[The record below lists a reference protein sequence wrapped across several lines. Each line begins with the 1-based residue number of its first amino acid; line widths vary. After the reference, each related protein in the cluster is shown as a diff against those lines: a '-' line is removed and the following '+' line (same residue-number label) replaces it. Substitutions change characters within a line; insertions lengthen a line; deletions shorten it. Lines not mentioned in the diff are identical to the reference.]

1 MAIRDVWNLAIPM
14 PLRGALSEE
23 EFDYRMRVAKSVNEA
38 LAKLEERVEAL
49 EALVHELEGKVN

>member
-1 MAIRDVWNLAIPM
+1 M